1 MLCKRD
7 QLPYQ
12 KYVHFANS
20 PQDIILAL
28 GRPFHAVSFS
38 FIQFRVLIPPFYSV
52 WINCFVDFS
61 LFFLLISRK
70 LHVLQYYVWVRFGS
84 VGTGNNLTMQ
94 IRYDK

>member
-28 GRPFHAVSFS
+28 GRPFYTVSVSFVR
-38 FIQFRVLIPPFYSV
+38 FRVLVPLFHSFWVFSV
-52 WINCFVDFS
+52 LVC
-61 LFFLLISRK
+61 FFLRISRK
-70 LHVLQYYVWVRFGS
+70 LYVLQCRGWIRFGS
-84 VGTGNNLTMQ
+84 VGTGKNVTMQ